1 LLECGGREPAAQHA
15 EARKT
20 ALVTVNDSTELVV
33 ALAEGRPQD
42 VLGTPEAGWVDF
54 KESPY
59 VLDAD
64 KGRWEL
70 AKDVAAMANAGGGLI
85 VIGIATSR
93 ETYDTHDVA
102 SELKPFARPLVNVDA
117 YKGVLTG
124 WLVPP
129 QYPSFQ
135 WFQSPDAADR
145 HFLVVT
151 VKALPPGEGY
161 ALVRRTVAGEG
172 KEIKS
177 FGVPV
182 RRGDDTE
189 WVSAER
195 LQVLIG
201 RGLSEG
207 GLSGGPAPQA
217 ATTDSPD
224 LLRARADEAVQRLER
239 QQDWQEEPVLYWQ
252 SRVLPAPPA
261 LPGLYAADGIRGY
274 LDGQN
279 ELRAMGFHFHNPY
292 QRTEAIPGG
301 LALYSRPG
309 LALVV
314 GQDGIVTGGAVAD
327 RRLLARSQ
335 DGTEGLPL
343 SAIVLAELTYEFFR
357 LVDKQV
363 APAAPG
369 TWLHRIIARRF
380 QSSSV
385 TLAPGS
391 PQSRWLRSS
400 QPATQD
406 DFDVDFP
413 SIGDAQKDA
422 GLALELVYGLFGLDV
437 SASPYVSERK
447 FDEASFLRQM
457 AER

>member
-1 LLECGGREPAAQHA
+1 M
-15 EARKT
+15 
-20 ALVTVNDSTELVV
+20 TVNDSTELVV

-42 VLGTPEAGWVDF
+42 VLGTAEAGWVDF

-59 VLDAD
+59 VLDGD

-85 VIGIATSR
+85 VLGIATNR

-124 WLVPP
+124 WVVPP

-135 WFQSPDAADR
+135 WFESPDTADR
-145 HFLVVT
+145 HFLVIT

-172 KEIKS
+172 KEIRS

-189 WVSAER
+189 WLTAER
-195 LQVLIG
+195 LQSLIG
-201 RGLSEG
+201 RGMVEG
-207 GLSGGPAPQA
+207 GPSSSPAPA
-217 ATTDSPD
+217 APASTDRPEVIK
-224 LLRARADEAVQRLER
+224 ARADEAVQRLER
-239 QQDWQEEPVLYWQ
+239 AQEWQEEPVLYWQ

-261 LPGLYAADGIRGY
+261 LSGLYSADGVRGY

-279 ELRAMGFHFHNPY
+279 ELRPMGFHFHNPY

-309 LALVV
+309 LAVVV

-327 RRLLARSQ
+327 RRLLARSG
-335 DGTEGLPL
+335 DETAGLPL
-343 SAIVLAELTYEFFR
+343 SSIVLAELTYEFFR
-357 LVDKQV
+357 LVDEQV

-369 TWLHRIIARRF
+369 TWLHRVIARRF
-380 QSSSV
+380 QSSGV
-385 TLAPGS
+385 TLAPGT

-406 DFDVDFP
+406 EFDVDFP
-413 SIGDAQKDA
+413 STGDAQMDA

-437 SASPYVSERK
+437 SASPYVTDRV
-447 FDEASFLRQM
+447 FDEAGFLHKM